1 MGHMAA
7 ASLNQVETTR
17 FGELYEKMDVGD
29 ERHKGG
35 GSRTCIYID
44 YREGARDNWRFKVHA
59 CCWHVKCLSPRV
71 FLARDMTW
79 T

>member
-29 ERHKGG
+29 ERHLMCRRFHNV
-35 GSRTCIYID
+35 SLSIRSIEIFVRPTCSD
-44 YREGARDNWRFKVHA
+44 W
-59 CCWHVKCLSPRV
+59 
-71 FLARDMTW
+71 
-79 T
+79 

>member
-1 MGHMAA
+1 MRVETRTSPQSPDGGNCRWDTWRLL
-7 ASLNQVETTR
+7 SLNQVGTTR

-44 YREGARDNWRFKVHA
+44 YREGRER
-59 CCWHVKCLSPRV
+59 
-71 FLARDMTW
+71 
-79 T
+79 